1 MPTLGK
7 NDPVWSTASRCCLY
21 LDQRDRSD
29 NTRLSPSTR
38 QEYVLDSH
46 REKEGEARGNGV
58 ALYFEGGPGVRR
70 MDYPFLGKR
79 NSLLDSLKPMADA
92 GPRELTLDNGT
103 AEKPKDSFFTVAE
116 DCGVEGSLQVYGP
129 IFDDSVFFGGKTST
143 PIATVVSKRDKVAR
157 TFNRRVK
164 KSINRLIL
172 GNPFVS
178 VLQLTLSRYSERSY
192 LCNTTPLVFPPYP
205 MIPCAK
211 DYRYA
216 LITFVALPHPLPLIF
231 LLVFSDSM
239 LGITACYPR
248 DNVGGSTP

>member
-70 MDYPFLGKR
+70 MDYPFL
-79 NSLLDSLKPMADA
+79 DA

-116 DCGVEGSLQVYGP
+116 DCDDVLQAVWRDLSKFTDQSLTIQCFLEARRRLPLLQLCRSGTKSPGRLTGGS
-129 IFDDSVFFGGKTST
+129 
-143 PIATVVSKRDKVAR
+143 
-157 TFNRRVK
+157 RRV
-164 KSINRLIL
+164 LT
-172 GNPFVS
+172 
-178 VLQLTLSRYSERSY
+178 VLSWVTRSCLSCKYSERSY